1 MGISDAVRDR
11 LVELIKE
18 KDLTINGLSNLAAV
32 AQSTVDD
39 FVRGKSI
46 NIRIITL
53 KKLIDALDMTI
64 TDFFDT
70 ETFRNLDQEIK

>member
-18 KDLTINGLSNLAAV
+18 KDLTINGLSNLAGD

>member
-18 KDLTINGLSNLAAV
+18 KDLTINGLSNLAGV

-70 ETFRNLDQEIK
+70 ETCRNLDQEIK

>member
-1 MGISDAVRDR
+1 MSISDAVRDR

-18 KDLTINGLSNLAAV
+18 RNLTINGLSNLAGV

-39 FVRGKSI
+39 FVKGKSI

>member
-18 KDLTINGLSNLAAV
+18 KDLTINGLSNLAGV